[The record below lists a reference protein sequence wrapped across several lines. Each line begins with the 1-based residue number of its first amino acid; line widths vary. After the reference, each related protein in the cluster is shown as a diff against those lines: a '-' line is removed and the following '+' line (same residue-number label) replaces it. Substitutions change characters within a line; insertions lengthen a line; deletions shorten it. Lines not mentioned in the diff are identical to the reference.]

1 MNKSLAL
8 KKKLYLFFSLISF
21 FLIFLYFLYFLFY
34 GEKSFVFYFK
44 INNQYLEYQKELS
57 SLKKTNNFYTDRINR
72 LKTNSIDLDYLDEQ
86 FRSKSSLLQDNEVIV
101 FIK

>member
-34 GEKSFVFYFK
+34 GEKSFVSYFK
-44 INNQYLEYQKELS
+44 IKNQYLEYQKELS
-57 SLKKTNNFYTDRINR
+57 SLKKTNNFYIDRINR

-86 FRSKSSLLQDNEVIV
+86 YRSKSSLSRDNEVII

>member
-34 GEKSFVFYFK
+34 GEKSFVSYFK
-44 INNQYLEYQKELS
+44 IKNQYLEYQKELS
-57 SLKKTNNFYTDRINR
+57 YLKKTNNYYTDRINR
-72 LKTNSIDLDYLDEQ
+72 LKTNSIDLDYLDEK
-86 FRSKSSLLQDNEVIV
+86 FRSKSSLLLDNEVIV